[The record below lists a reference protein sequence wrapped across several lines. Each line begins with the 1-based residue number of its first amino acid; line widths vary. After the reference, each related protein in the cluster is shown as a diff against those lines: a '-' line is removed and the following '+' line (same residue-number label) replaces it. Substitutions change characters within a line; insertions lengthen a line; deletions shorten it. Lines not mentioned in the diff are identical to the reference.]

1 MPIFPTPPRAMFFD
15 AGNTLLRINYAAIVA
30 ELATRGA
37 RVTDE
42 AVQRA
47 EWRAR
52 VRLDGERFAG
62 RAVSTETRAT
72 ADRYLE
78 LVLDGVGVTD
88 APTVHAMT
96 QWRHGYNRPVGI
108 FDVLE
113 PVAPQALAAARA
125 AGLVTGV
132 ISNSNGTI
140 ASLLESLGLLPY
152 LDFVLDSAVVGV
164 EKPDPRIFGMALAR
178 AGVAPSEAV
187 FVGDLYS
194 IDVLGAR
201 AAGLSAILLD
211 PGSCWGVSDCPTA
224 PDVAAAVELAR
235 RRTRGS
241 VLPGAPNVEWPVRDL
256 P

>member
-1 MPIFPTPPRAMFFD
+1 MPIFPMPPRAMFFD

-30 ELATRGA
+30 QLATRGV
-37 RVTDE
+37 RVTEE

-52 VRLDGERFAG
+52 VRLDGELFAG
-62 RAVSTETRAT
+62 GTVSTETRAT

-78 LVLDGVGVTD
+78 LVLDGAGVTD
-88 APTVHAMT
+88 SPTVHAMT
-96 QWRHGYNRPVGI
+96 EWRQGYNLPVGI
-108 FDVLE
+108 FNVLE
-113 PVAPQALAAARA
+113 PAAPAALAAARA
-125 AGLVTGV
+125 AGLATGV

-164 EKPDPRIFGMALAR
+164 EKPDPRIFGMALER
-178 AGVAPSEAV
+178 AGIGPSEAV

-211 PGSCWGVSDCPTA
+211 PGSCWGDRDCPTA
-224 PDVAAAVELAR
+224 PDVAAAVDLALNR
-235 RRTRGS
+235 SR
-241 VLPGAPNVEWPVRDL
+241 P
-256 P
+256 